1 MAGEWYL
8 LKSADKEVYGPTTLE
23 SLKSWASEAKI
34 SPLDKI
40 SRDERQSWVR
50 APMVPELQMDWLIE
64 MPDNYLYGPT
74 NVGTIQE
81 FLATG
86 EIDEHVMVINCVEG
100 LEARLLDQPFFQ
112 ASPHH
117 IRSAATS
124 FQGTQWPDEISGG
137 GGNDAAIAKRM
148 TLLER
153 ENMELQRAVA
163 EWQEAYEGLKQQFVE
178 ATGRD
183 PQ

>member
-1 MAGEWYL
+1 MAGEWHL

-23 SLKSWASEAKI
+23 SLRSWASEAKI

-40 SRDERQSWVR
+40 SNDGRQSWVR

-86 EIDEHVMVINCVEG
+86 EIDEHVVVINCAEG
-100 LEARLLDQPFFQ
+100 IEGRLSDQPFFQ

-117 IRSAATS
+117 IRSAATT
-124 FQGTQWPDEISGG
+124 FQGTMWGDDQSGG
-137 GGNDAAIAKRM
+137 SVEATLLKRM
-148 TLLER
+148 NLLER
-153 ENMELQRAVA
+153 ENMELQRAVN

-178 ATGRD
+178 ATGRE
-183 PQ
+183 P

>member
-23 SLKSWASEAKI
+23 SLRSWASEAKI

-40 SRDERQSWVR
+40 SNDGRQSWVR

-86 EIDEHVMVINCVEG
+86 EIDEHVVVINCAEG
-100 LEARLLDQPFFQ
+100 IEGRLSDQPFFQ

-117 IRSAATS
+117 IRSAATT
-124 FQGTQWPDEISGG
+124 FQGTMWHDDHGG
-137 GGNDAAIAKRM
+137 GSVEATLLKRM
-148 TLLER
+148 NLLER
-153 ENMELQRAVA
+153 ENMELQRAVN
-163 EWQEAYEGLKQQFVE
+163 EWQEAYQSLKQQFVE
-178 ATGRD
+178 ATGRE
-183 PQ
+183 P

>member
-1 MAGEWYL
+1 MAGEWHL

-23 SLKSWASEAKI
+23 SLRSWASEAKI

-40 SRDERQSWVR
+40 SNDGRQSWVR

-86 EIDEHVMVINCVEG
+86 EIDEHVVVINCAEG
-100 LEARLLDQPFFQ
+100 IEGRLSDQPFFQ

-117 IRSAATS
+117 IRSAATT
-124 FQGTQWPDEISGG
+124 FQGTMWGDAQGG
-137 GGNDAAIAKRM
+137 GSVEATLLKRM
-148 TLLER
+148 NLLER
-153 ENMELQRAVA
+153 ENMELQRAVN

-178 ATGRD
+178 ATGRE
-183 PQ
+183 P

>member
-8 LKSADKEVYGPTTLE
+8 LKSADKEVFGPTTLE
-23 SLKSWASEAKI
+23 SLRSWASEAKI

-40 SRDERQSWVR
+40 SKDGRQSWVR

-86 EIDEHVMVINCVEG
+86 EIDEHVVVINCAEGVEG
-100 LEARLLDQPFFQ
+100 RLSDQPFFQ

-117 IRSAATS
+117 IRSAATT
-124 FQGTQWPDEISGG
+124 FHGTMWPDQEGG
-137 GGNDAAIAKRM
+137 GSVEATLLKRLN
-148 TLLER
+148 LLER
-153 ENMELQRAVA
+153 ENMELQRAVN

-178 ATGRD
+178 ATGHD